1 MLELAGETT
10 QTAFPARSRPKHKTH
25 ENTVNTTVAIAE
37 ILLLP
42 PKPNSPAAGSRHS
55 RELASLLQGD
65 PPRPQEPANV
75 PNSECKI
82 GASVYHVPQRLKL
95 LTMLLKAV
103 ASTNSSVLCL
113 LALALWLSKMPS
125 LAEQDATG
133 ALLHLS
139 AMVVVK

>member
-82 GASVYHVPQRLKL
+82 GASVYHVPQ
-95 LTMLLKAV
+95 TPDD
-103 ASTNSSVLCL
+103 ASESSGVHQQLSAL
-113 LALALWLSKMPS
+113 LARFGS
-125 LAEQDATG
+125 LAEQDAILG
-133 ALLHLS
+133 
-139 AMVVVK
+139 